1 MDVNYARL
9 KEAVASTIREV
20 RDGAKNPIRQPNATI
35 RVVRDLQGEV
45 TAGPFRFR
53 TDAARDAGG
62 FGEHPRPMDYL
73 LGALASCQ
81 QMWCLRWA
89 AQRGMRLDEL
99 TIEARAAFSWRG
111 EYLQETDAG
120 ITELHVLY
128 QLDGAGLTP
137 EAAREMAN
145 VVASRCPVFATL
157 RRAAPITEEL
167 RVGRQPAVV
176 RHWKPGIQQAIEA
189 TTAGGDLAQPG

>member
-1 MDVNYARL
+1 MQIDYERL
-9 KEAVASTIREV
+9 NSAVAETIHEIRSGSKDPV
-20 RDGAKNPIRQPNATI
+20 RRPRAQI

-89 AQRGMRLDEL
+89 AARGLQFSEL
-99 TIEARAAFSWRG
+99 VIEAESNFTWRG
-111 EYLQETDAG
+111 EYLQETDAA
-120 ITELHVLY
+120 ITQLHVSY
-128 QLDGAGLTP
+128 RASADGLNA
-137 EAAREMAN
+137 EAARHMADM
-145 VVASRCPVFATL
+145 VARRCPVMATL
-157 RRAAPITEEL
+157 RRAAPITEEIHVAGEPVIARL
-167 RVGRQPAVV
+167 
-176 RHWKPGIQQAIEA
+176 WKPGVADALGI
-189 TTAGGDLAQPG
+189 DSPPV

>member
-1 MDVNYARL
+1 MQVDYERL
-9 KEAVASTIREV
+9 SHAVTETIDEIRSGSK
-20 RDGAKNPIRQPNATI
+20 DPIRRPRVQL

-45 TAGPFRFR
+45 TAGPFVFR

-89 AQRGMRLDEL
+89 AGRGIQLAEL
-99 TIEARAAFSWRG
+99 VIEAESVFTWRG

-120 ITELHVLY
+120 VT
-128 QLDGAGLTP
+128 GLRVAYRV
-137 EAAREMAN
+137 EAEHLTGEAVCEMAD
-145 VVASRCPVFATL
+145 VVARRCPVMATL
-157 RRAAPITEEL
+157 RRAASITEEL
-167 RVGRQPAVV
+167 HVSKQPAIV
-176 RHWKPGIQQAIEA
+176 RLWKPGADSAIVIGKGDSGA
-189 TTAGGDLAQPG
+189 TKT

>member
-1 MDVNYARL
+1 MEVDYERL
-9 KEAVASTIREV
+9 NRAVAATIDEIRS
-20 RDGAKNPIRQPNATI
+20 GAKDPVRRPRAQI

-45 TAGPFRFR
+45 DAGPFRFR

-89 AQRGMRLDEL
+89 AGRQIRFSEL
-99 TIEARAAFSWRG
+99 VIEAESTFTWRG

-120 ITELHVLY
+120 ITGLQVVY
-128 QLDGAGLTP
+128 RVQADGLNA
-137 EAAREMAN
+137 EAACEMAD
-145 VVASRCPVFATL
+145 VVAKRCPVMATL
-157 RRAAPITEEL
+157 RRAAPVREEL
-167 RVGRQPAVV
+167 QLPGEPAIIRVWR
-176 RHWKPGIQQAIEA
+176 PGLDEA
-189 TTAGGDLAQPG
+189 LPVPSAGT

>member
-1 MDVNYARL
+1 MEVDYKRL
-9 KEAVASTIREV
+9 KNAVDATV
-20 RDGAKNPIRQPNATI
+20 RALEDGSKEPTRRPHVQM

-89 AQRGMRLDEL
+89 AQRGTRFAEL
-99 TIEARAAFSWRG
+99 IIETESVFSWRG

-120 ITELHVLY
+120 VSELHVSY
-128 QLDGAGLTP
+128 HVDGEGLTG
-137 EAAREMAN
+137 EAACEMAD
-145 VVASRCPVFATL
+145 VVARRCPVMATL
-157 RRAAPITEEL
+157 RRAVLIKEEL
-167 RVGRQPAVV
+167 RVAGQPVIVRQ
-176 RHWKPGIQQAIEA
+176 WTPGSDHAFVI
-189 TTAGGDLAQPG
+189 